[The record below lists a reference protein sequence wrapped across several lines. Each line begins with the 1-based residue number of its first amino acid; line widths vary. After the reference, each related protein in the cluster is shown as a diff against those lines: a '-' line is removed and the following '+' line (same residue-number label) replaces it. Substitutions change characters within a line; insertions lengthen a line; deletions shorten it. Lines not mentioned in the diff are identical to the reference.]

1 MPILCTPLFLLPQ
14 AFLAKPAED
23 YGLDRYATTVLGVYD
38 FLALQTMLRC
48 PLHIAIRA
56 IIRTICCPRLAEVI
70 CLHVITSDCP
80 AIASGSWLAFDWTSL
95 FLLQAQLAVIFLSTK
110 HNFTKVKPT
119 QLNFIPI
126 GFAVCVF
133 GKAAHLRLLGL
144 VASLR
149 LISQVTF

>member
-14 AFLAKPAED
+14 AFLTKSSED
-23 YGLDRYATTVLGVYD
+23 YGLDGYATTVLVVYD
-38 FLALQTMLRC
+38 FLALHAMLRC
-48 PLHIAIRA
+48 PLHVAIRA
-56 IIRTICCPRLAEVI
+56 IIRTFCWPRLAEVI

-95 FLLQAQLAVIFLSTK
+95 FLLQAELAVVFLSTK
-110 HNFTKVKPT
+110 HNFTKVIPT
-119 QLNFIPI
+119 QLNFIPL

-144 VASLR
+144 AASLR